1 MAVKIGRRQVISA
14 LASAAAAWPFSARA
28 QPAGTARVGIL
39 ISLPEGDPEGER
51 WLRSLHGGLESLG
64 WKEGANLQLDVRW
77 GDPNPDRLQ
86 AIAKELV
93 SLKPD
98 VIQVTATPPTAA
110 VLRETRTIPIVF
122 AVVSDPVGSGFVQ
135 SLAHPGGN
143 VTGFVNIEGSVGGKW
158 IELLKEIAPRTAH
171 ATVMFNPNT
180 APQSAFYMKS
190 VEAAAASL
198 AISVAVAKVNSRDD
212 IERAISDLARV
223 PDSGLIVSP
232 DLFTATK
239 DQRDTIIDLTARNH
253 IPAVY
258 FLSLFARTGGLLAYS
273 VDHSD
278 LLRRAAAYVD
288 RILKGEKPE
297 SLPVQLPTK
306 FEFVINLKTAK
317 SLGLTVPPSLVATA
331 DEVIE

>member
-1 MAVKIGRRQVISA
+1 MAIGRRQFISA
-14 LASAAAAWPFSARA
+14 IGGAAIAWPLAARA
-28 QPAGTARVGIL
+28 QSARTARVGML

-51 WLRSLHGGLESLG
+51 WLKSLREGLESLG
-64 WKEGANLQLDVRW
+64 WKEGANLELDVRW

-98 VIQVTATPPTAA
+98 VIQVTATPATAA
-110 VLRETRTIPIVF
+110 VLRETRTIPVVF
-122 AVVSDPVGSGFVQ
+122 AVVSDPIGSGLVQ
-135 SLAHPGGN
+135 SLARPGGN
-143 VTGFVNIEGSVGGKW
+143 VTGFVNIEASVGGKW
-158 IELLKEIAPRTAH
+158 IELLKEIAPRTARV
-171 ATVMFNPNT
+171 TVMFNPNT

-198 AISVAVAKVNSRDD
+198 ALPVAVARVKSHDD
-212 IERAISDLARV
+212 IETAITDLARV
-223 PDSGLIVSP
+223 PNSGLVISP

-239 DQRDTIIDLTARNH
+239 AQRDTIIELTARNH

-258 FLSLFARTGGLLAYS
+258 FLSLFARTGGLVAYG
-273 VDHSD
+273 VDHPD

-297 SLPVQLPTK
+297 NLPVQLPTK

-317 SLGLTVPPSLVATA
+317 SLGLTVSPSMLATA

>member
-1 MAVKIGRRQVISA
+1 MAIGRRQFISA
-14 LASAAAAWPFSARA
+14 IGGAAIAWPLAARA
-28 QPAGTARVGIL
+28 QSARTARVGML

-51 WLRSLHGGLESLG
+51 WLKSLREGLESLG
-64 WKEGANLQLDVRW
+64 WKEGANLALDVRW

-98 VIQVTATPPTAA
+98 VIQVTATPATAA
-110 VLRETRTIPIVF
+110 VLRETRTIPVVF
-122 AVVSDPVGSGFVQ
+122 AVVSDPIGSGLVQ
-135 SLAHPGGN
+135 SLARPGGN
-143 VTGFVNIEGSVGGKW
+143 VTGFVNIEASVGGKW
-158 IELLKEIAPRTAH
+158 IELLKEIAPRTARV
-171 ATVMFNPNT
+171 TVMFNPNT

-198 AISVAVAKVNSRDD
+198 ALPVAVARVKSHDD
-212 IERAISDLARV
+212 IETAITDLARV
-223 PDSGLIVSP
+223 PNSGLVISP

-239 DQRDTIIDLTARNH
+239 AQRDTIIELTARNH

-258 FLSLFARTGGLLAYS
+258 FLSLFARTGGLVAYG
-273 VDHSD
+273 VDHPD

-297 SLPVQLPTK
+297 NLPVQLPTK

-317 SLGLTVPPSLVATA
+317 SLGLTVSPSMLATA